1 MSLNQITSSR
11 DIAVQS
17 KEIKESVLRLES
29 ILHREIQGLTSLTAL
44 NHENPLASFLSSSV
58 EKTISSVVQNALNE
72 LSVQGRTNRTS
83 KRRKGHRGVRMAGSP
98 SIKVIT
104 DESHTQP
111 PKSSKGG
118 NETTELEIGALIP
131 PKECLVHGEVG
142 RGDRNSKQY
151 SCQFWQTYKTI
162 FGTVRVH
169 VYQIVREP
177 SNGDSE
183 LPFKGEDTFSTEVE
197 IQFTPRLW
205 LARKASHVTG
215 AWGSS
220 PHRNAW
226 RFDIQSFPVV
236 DHNSEI
242 IKACESCDIRKMQTL
257 FDSKHASP
265 FDVTQGGD
273 NLFTVSN
280 SPRDIHLSNANQTSS
295 WF

>member
-118 NETTELEIGALIP
+118 NETRELEIGALIP

-169 VYQIVREP
+169 VYRIVREP

-183 LPFKGEDTFSTEVE
+183 LPFKGEDTCSTEVE

-215 AWGSS
+215 AW
-220 PHRNAW
+220 
-226 RFDIQSFPVV
+226 
-236 DHNSEI
+236 EI